1 MEIWFRQLLDV
12 LVLLLSISCVRL
24 LRSFVRHSKTRRKK
38 ITPQPLIHVG
48 VFSCIIEH
56 VLLTGSKS
64 GKKKGIDVSWLRLLR
79 ILPVKCKIG
88 REGPTWSACKWDY
101 RIADGYTALLTRRR
115 RRCIDRVSAQ
125 VPFLGSCSELLSGEW
140 EGEFKERA
148 LKLCIVSGSVF
159 SERQLN
165 SMMPQ
170 SCFELSCTILRFTE
184 NRYFYFHLKKK
195 IV

>member
-1 MEIWFRQLLDV
+1 MLF
-12 LVLLLSISCVRL
+12 LSISCVRL
-24 LRSFVRHSKTRRKK
+24 LCSFVCTAKQEEKK
-38 ITPQPLIHVG
+38 PQSLIHLG
-48 VFSCIIEH
+48 V

-64 GKKKGIDVSWLRLLR
+64 VVSSLTHPPPNQKSIDVSRLRLLR

-88 REGPTWSACKWDY
+88 RKGPTWSACKWDY
-101 RIADGYTALLTRRR
+101 RIAGGYTALLTCRRC
-115 RRCIDRVSAQ
+115 CIDRVSAQ

-148 LKLCIVSGSVF
+148 LKSSIVNGSVF

-170 SCFELSCTILRFTE
+170 SCFELSS
-184 NRYFYFHLKKK
+184 K
-195 IV
+195 I

>member
-1 MEIWFRQLLDV
+1 MSD
-12 LVLLLSISCVRL
+12 SCAAL
-24 LRSFVRHSKTRRKK
+24 FAQQNKKKKKT
-38 ITPQPLIHVG
+38 QSLIHLG
-48 VFSCIIEH
+48 V

-64 GKKKGIDVSWLRLLR
+64 VVSSLTPPPSIDVSWLSFLR

-88 REGPTWSACKWDY
+88 WKDPTWSACKWDY
-101 RIADGYTALLTRRR
+101 RIADGYTALLTCR
-115 RRCIDRVSAQ
+115 RRCIDRVSVQ

-148 LKLCIVSGSVF
+148 LKSSIVSGSMF

-170 SCFELSCTILRFTE
+170 SCFELSS
-184 NRYFYFHLKKK
+184 K
-195 IV
+195 I